1 MNNLVNIKINGRD
14 ITVPSDYTVI
24 KAAAEVGIEIPRLC
38 FLKGV
43 HENSNCRVCVVEIEG
58 ERTLKSSCKMPVREG
73 MVITTNSKRVKNS
86 VKTNLELVAANH
98 VFECWVCPR
107 EHNCELL
114 DLLRANNVSNPIGE
128 SNNYSKKKRVINNDS
143 TALVLDSGKCILC
156 GRCVSACNKFAST
169 GVLSFNNRGSET
181 IIGAAGLNAMEDSG
195 CIYCGKCIQACP
207 VGALREKENLVELEE
222 VMDDPDKF
230 VIVQA
235 APAVRAALGEEF
247 GLPVGTNVEGK
258 MYRAFKDLGFNEIAD
273 VNWAADLTIME
284 EGTEFIQR
292 YKEGGKFPMFTSC
305 CPGWVR
311 YIEIYKPEYL
321 SHLSSA
327 KSPHQMGGAMMK
339 YYWAPKLNVNPK
351 NIVTVSIMPCIAKKH
366 EANRPE
372 MENDGLR
379 DVDIVITT
387 RELARLIKRRKIDFV
402 NLKDHKPKGELAQ
415 FTGAANIFGATGGVM
430 EAALR
435 TVVEILEKKELPKVE
450 FELVRGTKNIKEA
463 SLKIDGND
471 VNVAIV
477 HGGVAIKKFFEIIE
491 SSDKQYHFVE
501 FMACT
506 GGCVNGG
513 GQPIIN
519 AIDSEKIDVRKER
532 AKALYNQ
539 DSIMKIRKS
548 HENKEIIKL
557 YEEYL
562 KEPCSQK
569 SHKLLHTEYKPQ
581 EIFSNFSIDI

>member
-1 MNNLVNIKINGRD
+1 MDNLVNIKING
-14 ITVPSDYTVI
+14 TEMSVPSDYTVI
-24 KAAAEVGIEIPRLC
+24 KAAEEANIEIPRLC

-73 MVITTNSKRVKNS
+73 MVITTNSKRVKDS
-86 VKTNLELVAANH
+86 VKANLELVAANH
-98 VFECWVCPR
+98 VFECWVCSR

-114 DLLRANNVSNPIGE
+114 DVMRANNVTNPIGE
-128 SNNYSKKKRVINNDS
+128 SNNYSKKERVVNDDS

-156 GRCVSACNKFAST
+156 GRCVSACDKMASM

-207 VGALREKENLVELEE
+207 VGALREKENIIDVEEAI
-222 VMDDPDKF
+222 DNPKKF

-235 APAVRAALGEEF
+235 APAVRVALGEEF
-247 GLPVGTNVEGK
+247 GMPIGTNVEGK
-258 MYRAFKDLGFNEIAD
+258 MYSAFEGLGFDEIAD

-292 YKEGGKFPMFTSC
+292 YKEGGQFPMFTSC

-311 YIEIYKPEYL
+311 YIEMYRPEYL

-327 KSPHQMGGAMMK
+327 KSPHQMGGAMIK
-339 YYWAPKLNVNPK
+339 HYWAPKLNVNPK
-351 NIVTVSIMPCIAKKH
+351 DIVTVSIMPCIAKKD

-379 DVDIVITT
+379 DIDIVITT

-402 NLKDHKPKGELAQ
+402 NLEDHKPTGELAQ

-435 TVVEILEKKELPKVE
+435 TVVEVLEKKELPKVE

-463 SLKIDGND
+463 SLNIGGDE
-471 VNVAIV
+471 VNIAIV
-477 HGGVAIKKFFEIIE
+477 HGGTAIKNFFELLDKNE
-491 SSDKQYHFVE
+491 KQYHFVE

-519 AIDSEKIDVRKER
+519 ATESEKIDVRTER
-532 AKALYNQ
+532 AKGLYDQ
-539 DSIMKIRKS
+539 DSFMKVRKS
-548 HENKEIIKL
+548 HESEEIIKA
-557 YEEYL
+557 YKEYL
-562 KEPCSQK
+562 KEPCSNL
-569 SHKLLHTEYKPQ
+569 SHKLLHTAYKSKD
-581 EIFSNFSIDI
+581 IFSNFSDDI